1 MSDTI
6 RKGIKIF
13 LVITVVTLLLL
24 LIFTVSEDTWHSLK
38 KMEPVYFIYAFIAL
52 AIYYYFDALK
62 IKFLAKALDHDIP
75 VMTGIDIIISGIFL
89 AAVTPFQTGGLPVQI
104 FILKQKDIPYGEGS
118 LLIFMRGVT
127 GFFFYAIALPLI
139 FGLYGHVFSNL
150 IVRNLVRY
158 LLIIYGGGIGLMI
171 FAIFAPDKIIRLL
184 YKIDVFLKRIK
195 LLKSDKVIQIIKWF
209 ESEVELFLSGLKLFF
224 TKRKL
229 YIGLSLLLTFISFI
243 FFYSIALIILL
254 GLGIKPSNPIEII
267 NLQFLHAFLVMFMPT
282 PGASGISETLFATLF
297 SSVVGK
303 ELLGIYAILWRF
315 LTFYIGAGIGAFITL
330 KIINRSGKSYDEI
343 RQEEEHIEKQD

>member
-104 FILKQKDIPYGEGS
+104 FIL
-118 LLIFMRGVT
+118 
-127 GFFFYAIALPLI
+127 
-139 FGLYGHVFSNL
+139 
-150 IVRNLVRY
+150 
-158 LLIIYGGGIGLMI
+158 
-171 FAIFAPDKIIRLL
+171 
-184 YKIDVFLKRIK
+184 
-195 LLKSDKVIQIIKWF
+195 
-209 ESEVELFLSGLKLFF
+209 
-224 TKRKL
+224 
-229 YIGLSLLLTFISFI
+229 
-243 FFYSIALIILL
+243 
-254 GLGIKPSNPIEII
+254 
-267 NLQFLHAFLVMFMPT
+267 
-282 PGASGISETLFATLF
+282 
-297 SSVVGK
+297 
-303 ELLGIYAILWRF
+303 
-315 LTFYIGAGIGAFITL
+315 
-330 KIINRSGKSYDEI
+330 
-343 RQEEEHIEKQD
+343 